1 MRDQYA
7 GDVSDVLNF
16 AFLRALAGQ
25 DRTLGVAWYFA
36 PGDDRRADERHLE

>member
-16 AFLRALAGQ
+16 ALQRTLAGQ
-25 DRTLGVAWYFA
+25 DRTPGVA
-36 PGDDRRADERHLE
+36 

>member
-16 AFLRALAGQ
+16 TFLRTLAGQ
-25 DRTLGVAWYFA
+25 DRTLGVA
-36 PGDDRRADERHLE
+36 